1 MDDSL
6 ERYLHGTSQDVDT
19 TTPEELTETVAAR

>member
-6 ERYLHGTSQDVDT
+6 ERYLNGPSQDVDT
-19 TTPEELTETVAAR
+19 GTLAAVTDTVAAR